1 MQFAVFATPV
11 RAKNMTCSNR
21 QLTLLVMLRSKQL
34 HVTADMPGHKCHE
47 MNSGRKNWLA
57 MSTALSGGTTEL
69 GKGVLRLPGRPS
81 ARVL

>member
-21 QLTLLVMLRSKQL
+21 QLTLLGILRGKQL
-34 HVTADMPGHKCHE
+34 HVTANMPGHKCQGL
-47 MNSGRKNWLA
+47 NSGRKTWLA

-69 GKGVLRLPGRPS
+69 GKGVLRLPDLPS
-81 ARVL
+81 ARVP